1 VGSKFLRDAERKD
14 ATALPAF
21 DRDVDGDVDPG
32 ADRNASAAAK
42 LTKLAYPRSCRIVR
56 RADFDAVYRTGRRR
70 SSASFAIFYRPNER
84 AVTRFGMSVK
94 KTMGV
99 AVVRNRIRRRVR
111 EILRLNRQEIA
122 SGWDIVIHPRPAVL
136 SANFGALTAELLKIL
151 PK

>member
-1 VGSKFLRDAERKD
+1 MGSKFLRDAERKD
-14 ATALPAF
+14 ATALPAC
-21 DRDVDGDVDPG
+21 DRD
-32 ADRNASAAAK
+32 ASAAA
-42 LTKLAYPRSCRIVR
+42 KLAYPRSCRIVR

-70 SSASFAIFYRPNER
+70 SSASFLIFYRPNER
-84 AVTRFGMSVK
+84 GLSRFGMSVK
-94 KTMGV
+94 KTIGG

-136 SANFGALTAELLKIL
+136 NANFGALTAELLKIL